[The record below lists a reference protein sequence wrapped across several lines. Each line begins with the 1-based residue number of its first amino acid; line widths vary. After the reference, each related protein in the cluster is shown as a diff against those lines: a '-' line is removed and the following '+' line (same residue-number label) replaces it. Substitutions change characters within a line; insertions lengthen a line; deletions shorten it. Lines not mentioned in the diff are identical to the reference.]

1 MIHIDVHITKFNK
14 PNIIFFSIFC
24 AFLWL
29 QNLLKFQIGNVIFYV
44 FIGHIGHIGHNLNF
58 ALILGDTMP
67 DRNRDWQVNMR
78 FNNFDLFSLFFIEF
92 SRNHLFKTIL
102 AMNSFM
108 LWQKETSRG
117 MKREGQKL
125 LNIFKNI
132 FISTES

>member
-1 MIHIDVHITKFNK
+1 MIQIDVHITKFNK

-24 AFLWL
+24 AFLGQ
-29 QNLLKFQIGNVIFYV
+29 QNLLKFQIGNVIFNV

-108 LWQKETSRG
+108 L
-117 MKREGQKL
+117 
-125 LNIFKNI
+125 
-132 FISTES
+132 